1 MSNTSYSNKIPGLG
15 SFIKRKLAQFPLAI
29 EFLAAA
35 LAVADP
41 STPKWAK
48 VMLVSAIAYVI
59 SPFDAIPDFIPV
71 LGWMDD
77 VGVLSAAVYG
87 AAGAS
92 IREDH
97 RQRAREILGGH

>member
-1 MSNTSYSNKIPGLG
+1 MTNTSYSKEIPGLG

-48 VMLVSAIAYVI
+48 AMLVSAIIYVI

-71 LGWMDD
+71 LGWTDEI
-77 VGVLSAAVYG
+77 GVLSAAVYG
-87 AAGAS
+87 AAGAC
-92 IREDH
+92 IREEH
-97 RQRAREILGGH
+97 RQRAREILGAH